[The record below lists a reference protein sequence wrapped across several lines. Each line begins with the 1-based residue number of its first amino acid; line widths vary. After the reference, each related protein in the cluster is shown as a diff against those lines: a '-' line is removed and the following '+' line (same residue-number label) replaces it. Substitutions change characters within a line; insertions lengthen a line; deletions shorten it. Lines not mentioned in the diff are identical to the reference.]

1 MKEIEE
7 KVRQVVSFELGSDP
21 EQITR
26 KSRFVEDL
34 GADSLDIIELVMAIE
49 EEFQVRIYDETAEG
63 WTTVGDVIEYLE
75 RNGATL

>member
-26 KSRFVEDL
+26 ESRFVEDL
-34 GADSLDIIELVMAIE
+34 GADSLDTIELVMAIE
-49 EEFQVRIYDETAEG
+49 EEFGVQIDDETAEG
-63 WTTVGDVIEYLE
+63 WSTVGDVIDYLE
-75 RNGATL
+75 RGEAQP